1 MLMDKSSLFR
11 DTLKNQV
18 VIVTGAGRG
27 IGFEAARA
35 FVWLGANVVIAEID
49 EKTGKTAEEQI
60 NKEFGAD
67 NAFFI
72 KTDIG
77 NEKDI
82 EKLSE
87 ATLKKFDKVDVVLN
101 NATVFPMGTVKDTT
115 IEKWDFSYQV
125 NLRGPVLLARKFL
138 PDMIKR
144 HHGVFVCVSS
154 SGAAPFMGAYE
165 VFKTA
170 QVELANTI
178 SAELEAT
185 GIYAFTIG
193 PGISKTPGFIEGGG
207 KVAALMGMSLEELFE
222 LNKNAQISPE
232 AAGAGFAIAVA
243 LAKKYNGQ
251 ETSSIQVLREAGI
264 PLTEQPQPTE
274 QEQSQPKEEKIK
286 SSENRST
293 TEVYQEL
300 LKTYLEQ
307 SEGWKKRNLFE
318 RQWVSRDFKKT
329 TGLSI
334 DEMQT
339 TLKALGDKIKTNT
352 PTTEFLN
359 PINQLA
365 GYYRHQQ
372 EQLKGFEKN
381 PQKLQENLKI
391 IDRWIKDAEELKE
404 ALKN

>member
-144 HHGVFVCVSS
+144 HQGVFVCVSS